1 MSNVAEMFYVAAILE
16 SREPSESLLTSR
28 ATKLQGNHGGE
39 HHFDGAGLFGDPGRS
54 CAGDHS
60 KMLKGLIFTTA
71 GDCWF
76 VHGLYQEFNVYGEFL
91 IAKLRR
97 SRVLPRCTMRGRMCT
112 DNAYRRAQVHLQSVH
127 LGLEAVLMSVEAT
140 MRTSS
145 EQDWNLDLSVTV
157 VSRWQG
163 RDLLSSVLC
172 RTVCPIKA
180 QEEC

>member
-1 MSNVAEMFYVAAILE
+1 
-16 SREPSESLLTSR
+16 
-28 ATKLQGNHGGE
+28 
-39 HHFDGAGLFGDPGRS
+39 
-54 CAGDHS
+54 
-60 KMLKGLIFTTA
+60 
-71 GDCWF
+71 
-76 VHGLYQEFNVYGEFL
+76 
-91 IAKLRR
+91 
-97 SRVLPRCTMRGRMCT
+97 MCT